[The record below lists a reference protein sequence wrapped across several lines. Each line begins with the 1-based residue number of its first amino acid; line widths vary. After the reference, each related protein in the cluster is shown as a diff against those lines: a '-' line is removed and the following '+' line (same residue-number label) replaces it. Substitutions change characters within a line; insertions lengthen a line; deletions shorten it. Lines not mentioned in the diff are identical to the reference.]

1 MNTKKIKNNT
11 RKKIKGSDVYDSS
24 SDAIF
29 LCGDSYLSLDSIP
42 NNSVKLII
50 SSPPYNLGKEYED
63 KKSLKEY
70 FASIIPI
77 IKKIKKLLANDGS
90 ICWQVGN
97 HVNKGEIYP
106 LDIFYYQIFK
116 DLGFKLRNRIIW
128 HFNHGLHGTKRLS
141 GRYETMLWFTKSD
154 DYTFNLDAVRI
165 PQKYP
170 GKRQS
175 RAGKSFGK
183 PTANKLGKNPSDYW
197 EILLK
202 EEELGF
208 WDIPNVKANHVEKT
222 LHPCS
227 FPIELVERCV
237 LAYSN
242 EGDFVLDPFCGV
254 GSTMVGALM
263 NNRKAIGCELF
274 EEYMKV
280 AKDRVKQL
288 EKGELPY
295 RPLGK
300 AIHVPKGNE
309 KVARIPE
316 EWKKKNK

>member
-1 MNTKKIKNNT
+1 MTNKKIKF
-11 RKKIKGSDVYDSS
+11 KKSDQLDST

-29 LCGDSYLSLDSIP
+29 LLGDANESLSSAP
-42 NNSVKLII
+42 ENFVKLIVT
-50 SSPPYNLGKEYED
+50 SPPYNIGKEYED
-63 KKSLKEY
+63 KKSLDEY
-70 FASIIPI
+70 FETIIPI
-77 IKKIKKLLANDGS
+77 IKELKRVLKKDGS
-90 ICWQVGN
+90 VCWQVGN
-97 HVNKGEIYP
+97 HVSDGEIFP
-106 LDIFYYQIFK
+106 LDIYYYQIFK

-154 DYTFNLDAVRI
+154 SYTFNLDKIRM

-175 RAGKSFGK
+175 KPGKNFGK
-183 PTANKLGKNPSDYW
+183 PSGNILGKNPSDYW

-208 WDIPNVKANHVEKT
+208 WDIPNVKANHAEKT

-242 EGDFVLDPFCGV
+242 EGDVVLDPFSGV
-254 GSTMVGALM
+254 GSTMIGALM
-263 NNRKAIGCELF
+263 NNRKAIGCELY
-274 EEYMKV
+274 EEYMQV
-280 AKDRVKQL
+280 AKERVQLL

-300 AIHVPKGNE
+300 PIHTPSGKE
-309 KVARIPE
+309 KVATVPN
-316 EWKKKNK
+316 EWLKKKKS

>member
-1 MNTKKIKNNT
+1 MTNKKIKL
-11 RKKIKGSDVYDSS
+11 KKSEQLDST

-29 LCGDSYLSLDSIP
+29 LLGDANKSLLSVP
-42 NNSVKLII
+42 ENFVKLII
-50 SSPPYNLGKEYED
+50 TSPPYNIGKEYED
-63 KKSLKEY
+63 KKSLDEY
-70 FASIIPI
+70 FETIIPI
-77 IKKIKKLLANDGS
+77 IKELKRVLKKDGS
-90 ICWQVGN
+90 VCWQVGN
-97 HVNKGEIYP
+97 HISNGEIFP
-106 LDIFYYQIFK
+106 LDIYYYQIFK

-154 DYTFNLDAVRI
+154 SYTFNLDDIRV

-170 GKRQS
+170 GKTQS
-175 RAGKSFGK
+175 KPGKNFGE
-183 PTANKLGKNPSDYW
+183 PSGNILGKNPSDYW

-208 WDIPNVKANHVEKT
+208 WDIPNVKANHAEKT

-242 EGDFVLDPFCGV
+242 EGDVVLDPFSGV
-254 GSTMVGALM
+254 GSTMIGALM
-263 NNRKAIGCELF
+263 NNRKAIGCELY
-274 EEYMKV
+274 EEYMQV
-280 AKDRVKQL
+280 AKERVQLL
-288 EKGELPY
+288 EKGDLPY

-300 AIHVPKGNE
+300 PIHTPSGKE
-309 KVARIPE
+309 KVATVPTK
-316 EWKKKNK
+316 WLKKKKS

>member
-1 MNTKKIKNNT
+1 MSKRIKFKKSNRLDSTKQ
-11 RKKIKGSDVYDSS
+11 
-24 SDAIF
+24 AIF
-29 LCGDSYLSLDSIP
+29 LSGDAIKSLALMPKNFI
-42 NNSVKLII
+42 KLIVT
-50 SSPPYNLGKEYED
+50 SPPYNIGKEYED
-63 KKSLKEY
+63 RKPLSEY
-70 FASIIPI
+70 FETIIPI
-77 IKKIKKLLANDGS
+77 IEELKRVLKNDGS

-175 RAGKSFGK
+175 RAGKNFGK

-274 EEYMKV
+274 EEYMQV

-300 AIHVPKGNE
+300 AIHIPKGNE